1 MKVTERDIFNFI
13 FYPQSVRKEIKAF
26 LSSIQDT
33 SEAVIFYK
41 ELKSGLA
48 QRPPVSLRKKI
59 AKKISA
65 YTFENKINL
74 YPLHEPLHKR
84 KPEHLVLAAAS
95 EKNSVP
101 KLVTK
106 TFVDDGKDY
115 LIKLLTY
122 GKNSKIFVFS
132 TQDEILKD
140 FDIVI
145 SPQNL
150 RFHLNDNTEP
160 LKIDQ
165 SIDPEQ
171 ITIEF

>member
-1 MKVTERDIFNFI
+1 M
-13 FYPQSVRKEIKAF
+13 
-26 LSSIQDT
+26 
-33 SEAVIFYK
+33 
-41 ELKSGLA
+41 
-48 QRPPVSLRKKI
+48 
-59 AKKISA
+59 
-65 YTFENKINL
+65 
-74 YPLHEPLHKR
+74 HEPLHKR